1 METRRFIAD
10 VTPLR
15 PCPYLLSSEQL
26 HTISC
31 SGHRAERRLVM
42 VHGSEAAEGSA
53 VSWFLRLRGATRIGA
68 LLVGLALL
76 LAACTS
82 APASGGGSLAG
93 EWSGTFTSNILPG
106 QGGTIRAS
114 LTQVGDSISGSVTL
128 TGSPCLRNGQVSGTA
143 GSDGASFGAVEGND
157 RVDFE
162 ARLAS
167 DYVLSGTYS
176 VPAGRC
182 AGDNGRFEVTRTAAN

>member
-15 PCPYLLSSEQL
+15 PCPYLLSSVQL

-31 SGHRAERRLVM
+31 SGYRTERRLVM
-42 VHGSEAAEGSA
+42 VHGSEAAKDSA
-53 VSWFLRLRGATRIGA
+53 VSRVLRLKGAARIGA

-82 APASGGGSLAG
+82 APASGDSLAG

-106 QGGTIRAS
+106 QGGTIQAS
-114 LTQVGDSISGSVTL
+114 LTQVGSSISGSVTL

-143 GSDGASFGAVEGND
+143 GSDGASFGAVEGDD
-157 RVDFE
+157 RVNFE

-167 DYVLSGTYS
+167 DDVLSGTYS

-182 AGDNGRFEVTRTAAN
+182 AGDNGRFEVTRAAVN